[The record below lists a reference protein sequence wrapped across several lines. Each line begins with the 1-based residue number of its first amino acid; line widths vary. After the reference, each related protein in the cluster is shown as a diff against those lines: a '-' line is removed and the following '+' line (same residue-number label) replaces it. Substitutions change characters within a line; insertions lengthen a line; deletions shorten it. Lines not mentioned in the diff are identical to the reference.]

1 MVHFQ
6 LGQYVKKHRLLTSL
20 TLVRVFKG
28 SKGFQGVPG
37 VSKGFQGV
45 PRGSKEF
52 KGVFRGFYFRSGQLS
67 DLHYLQVCLMTI
79 Y

>member
-37 VSKGFQGV
+37 VSKGFQGF
-45 PRGSKEF
+45 PRSSKGFSGGSI
-52 KGVFRGFYFRSGQLS
+52 SGRANFLI
-67 DLHYLQVCLMTI
+67 YTI
-79 Y
+79 YRFV